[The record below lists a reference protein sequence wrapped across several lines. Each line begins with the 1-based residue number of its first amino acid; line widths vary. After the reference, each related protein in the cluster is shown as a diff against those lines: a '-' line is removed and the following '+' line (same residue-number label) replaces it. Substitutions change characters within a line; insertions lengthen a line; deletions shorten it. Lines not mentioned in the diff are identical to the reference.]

1 MIVTVQP
8 ARRSRLKYAVVT
20 EIVMLLLC
28 ALTLLFDHDPS
39 LTSYANNL
47 LLLGFIVM
55 ILGLIRGIGWHTQR
69 SCMEVNMF
77 TSGVHHFKDVAKP
90 RYVRG
95 DVKIGTIVF
104 LLGLFN
110 LLLGGLLLMP

>member
-1 MIVTVQP
+1 MIIE
-8 ARRSRLKYAVVT
+8 RSPKSNHFRTA
-20 EIVMLLLC
+20 ILLEL
-28 ALTLLFDHDPS
+28 S
-39 LTSYANNL
+39 LTGLAGLPLIFTRAPQFSDYANNL